1 MGKKSL
7 FWPVM
12 IGVVIIAIIIYLVAN
27 LKQPYVTCNIR
38 NNNDVATV
46 DEKLLV
52 TFNSDTISNIK
63 YDKTVYLNDKYKE
76 SVHTNSIKEN
86 FDRAYKYLGDSY
98 SLRIDNNVIY
108 VNINLD
114 KKVPVILNNIEIY
127 YNEGDG
133 IVTKIET
140 NTKASGVTTLSVGDK
155 YSEGQF
161 MTKLKNKG
169 YDCK

>member
-27 LKQPYVTCNIR
+27 LKQPYVTCSIKNT
-38 NNNDVATV
+38 NDVATIE
-46 DEKLLV
+46 EKILV
-52 TFNSDTISNIK
+52 SFNSDTIRDIK
-63 YDKTVYLNDKYKE
+63 YDKTVYLSDTYRE
-76 SVHTNSIKEN
+76 SINTKSIKDS
-86 FDRAYKYLGDSY
+86 FDKAYNYLGDSY
-98 SLRIDNNVIY
+98 SLRVDNDVIY

-133 IVTKIET
+133 IITKIET
-140 NTKASGVTTLSVGDK
+140 NTKASGATTLSVGDK

-169 YDCK
+169 YNCK